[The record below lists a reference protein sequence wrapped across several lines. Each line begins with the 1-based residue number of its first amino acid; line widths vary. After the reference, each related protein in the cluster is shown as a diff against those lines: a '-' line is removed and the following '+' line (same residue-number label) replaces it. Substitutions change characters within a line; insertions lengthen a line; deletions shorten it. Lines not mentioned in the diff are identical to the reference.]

1 MEITLTVIGLLGG
14 LALFLYGMR
23 LMSGSLKESSSG
35 TLKKVMERMTNN
47 PVKAFLLGVAVTA
60 VIQSSTACIVI
71 TSGLVAAEIIT
82 LRQSL
87 GIIIGAN
94 VGTTVTGQIIRL
106 LDVQSENSVLR
117 FFQPS
122 TLAPIAL
129 IIGIVLIMF
138 IHFKKSDVVGHIAL
152 GFGILFTG
160 LLNMTAAVEGLKG
173 VLGGVFA
180 NIGNNPFLGYASGA
194 GVAFVLQSS
203 SATIGI
209 LQAFSMHIPL
219 PFSTIYIVLVGV
231 YLGDCV
237 TTAIVCSIG
246 AKPDSRRVGLINIL
260 YNLSKTALV
269 LVGVGLAHNFGWLNN
284 LWSSNLNSGGIANT
298 NTIFNLACAILLLPL
313 VGVYVKISKKIIK
326 DKPEQESK
334 YATQL
339 NALSPVFFSTPALA
353 FGSCFDGLH
362 TMFESSRRS
371 IEKAVSLLYKF
382 DEKVYAEIA
391 EEEDNIDMLA
401 DRVSDY
407 LVRLSG
413 HITEKD
419 HILIMD
425 QYYKLVNEFEKL
437 GDYAKDI
444 SDTAKVL
451 DASGSRFSGEA
462 RRELGVVM
470 DLLSKILDFTA
481 QSYEKM
487 DIDAARHIEPYEE
500 VMDDM
505 VNALHDNHLARLR
518 EGKCTMDAGTCFLD
532 VMNNMEYISDA
543 CSNVGVAVVS
553 RVTPQLA
560 RQAHMYI
567 STLHQGTDE
576 WYNEMYQTEHDAYFA
591 KLGEEVTGTAR

>member
-1 MEITLTVIGLLGG
+1 MEIVLTVIRLLGG

-35 TLKKVMERMTNN
+35 KLKSVMERMTNN

-60 VIQSSTACIVI
+60 VIQSSTASIVI
-71 TSGLVAAEIIT
+71 TSGLVAAEIIS

-106 LDVQSENSVLR
+106 LDVKSENSVLR
-117 FFQPS
+117 FFQPA

-138 IHFKKSDVVGHIAL
+138 VHFKKSDVVGHISL

-160 LLNMTAAVEGLKG
+160 LLNMTAAVSGLSD
-173 VLGGVFA
+173 VLGNLFSNLGH
-180 NIGNNPFLGYASGA
+180 NPFLAYLSGA

-209 LQAFSMHIPL
+209 LQAFSMHLSL
-219 PFSTIYIVLVGV
+219 PFSTIYIVLVGI

-246 AKPDSRRVGLINIL
+246 AKTDSRRVGLINIL

-269 LVGVGLAHNFGWLNN
+269 LVGVGLAHNFGWLDK
-284 LWSSNLNSGGIANT
+284 LWGSNLNPGGIANT
-298 NTIFNLACAILLLPL
+298 NTIFNLGCAVLLLPL

-353 FGSCFDGLH
+353 FGSSFDGLR

-371 IEKAVSLLYKF
+371 IEKAISLLYKF
-382 DEKVYAEIA
+382 DDKVYAGIV

-419 HILIMD
+419 DILIMD

-451 DASGSRFSGEA
+451 DASGSRFSEEA
-462 RRELGVVM
+462 CRELGVVT
-470 DLLSKILDFTA
+470 DLLSKILDYTA
-481 QSYEKM
+481 QSFEER
-487 DIDAARHIEPYEE
+487 DVDAARHIEPYEE

-532 VMNNMEYISDA
+532 VMNNMEYISDS
-543 CSNVGVAVVS
+543 CSNVGVAVVA

-576 WYNEMYQTEHDAYFA
+576 WYNELYQTEHDEYFSR
-591 KLGEEVTGTAR
+591 LGEEVTGSAK